1 MEALFELICY
11 GLYYREIWLGLSGG
25 LWYQLLV
32 HSLGLVRYAER
43 ILYPLCVCVCV
54 HEHVCVYVYVCICA
68 WLSAF
73 GNQVGEE
80 IWECYYQYNHSLVSV
95 RNWFQDHTRLVDPHN
110 QNPWLFKSHIYKMV
124 LVFAYNFPTSLC
136 VL

>member
-1 MEALFELICY
+1 MVFTTGRSGWGIYL
-11 GLYYREIWLGLSGG
+11 GG

-43 ILYPLCVCVCV
+43 ILYPLCVCVCVCVCV

-80 IWECYYQYNHSLVSV
+80 IWEC
-95 RNWFQDHTRLVDPHN
+95 
-110 QNPWLFKSHIYKMV
+110 
-124 LVFAYNFPTSLC
+124 
-136 VL
+136 

>member
-1 MEALFELICY
+1 MVFTTGRSGWGIYL
-11 GLYYREIWLGLSGG
+11 GG

-32 HSLGLVRYAER
+32 CSLGLVRYAER
-43 ILYPLCVCVCV
+43 ILYPLCVCV

-80 IWECYYQYNHSLVSV
+80 IWEC
-95 RNWFQDHTRLVDPHN
+95 
-110 QNPWLFKSHIYKMV
+110 
-124 LVFAYNFPTSLC
+124 
-136 VL
+136 